1 MYSVIKHTY
10 ELVNTESVTR
20 TTGEWKHYVYIFD
33 TIEQATRYAISVI
46 IDLPMIEA
54 NDYFLSHAIESF
66 EEEDN
71 NLSKKVIKMKIHPHG
86 LESWDANGMP
96 VDEDQTNTS
105 GLKGLVGISKLDLDH
120 TNNE

>member
-1 MYSVIKHTY
+1 MKSIYIRCDEKTLSLAKKLAQKNDRSMNKQLVHMINSCAKDQDISIK
-10 ELVNTESVTR
+10 
-20 TTGEWKHYVYIFD
+20 
-33 TIEQATRYAISVI
+33 
-46 IDLPMIEA
+46 
-54 NDYFLSHAIESF
+54 SF

>member
-54 NDYFLSHAIESF
+54 NDYFLSHAIESLVNHRYF
-66 EEEDN
+66 QVG
-71 NLSKKVIKMKIHPHG
+71 K
-86 LESWDANGMP
+86 ESVAI
-96 VDEDQTNTS
+96 
-105 GLKGLVGISKLDLDH
+105 GLVCDLPENVEKETEIYEKYLH
-120 TNNE
+120 